1 MTGGVIGGADELQ
14 AYASNLSHAYVKAG
28 PGFLLV
34 PKSRAILFPEQNSTS
49 NPEEF
54 PNSRR
59 TETEAN
65 SKMTAPRCR
74 ARSSIRSS
82 TREEQAREVQDA
94 YTAEECSGTA
104 RSLWICDIATTTK
117 PVYSV
122 NVSCCISRTK
132 NTEAEGAIFLSI
144 RYLDLQVYSLQS
156 FTYHRAT
163 GRNMV
168 HTNRRNEAATMDF
181 QDFRLQIPRPIIAPC
196 LGSQL

>member
-1 MTGGVIGGADELQ
+1 
-14 AYASNLSHAYVKAG
+14 
-28 PGFLLV
+28 
-34 PKSRAILFPEQNSTS
+34 
-49 NPEEF
+49 
-54 PNSRR
+54 
-59 TETEAN
+59 
-65 SKMTAPRCR
+65 MTAPRCR

-122 NVSCCISRTK
+122 NVSCCISLTK

-163 GRNMV
+163 GRN
-168 HTNRRNEAATMDF
+168 TCLSFGPKPN
-181 QDFRLQIPRPIIAPC
+181 QKRLFSPSRPILGALGAPFGANFDPQKNPIKSVFQPKLFSLKPQRNSCYSYPPTC
-196 LGSQL
+196 LL